1 LRERLNGNLTICNRD
16 YRLKIAKIKQNAR
29 NNDQNLSR
37 DYHFITMLES
47 KLVAGKLISHPRLI
61 LSQKINFHL

>member
-1 LRERLNGNLTICNRD
+1 MERQLSICNRE

-29 NNDQNLSR
+29 NNDQNLSQ

-47 KLVAGKLISHPRLI
+47 KLVARKLISPPRLI
-61 LSQKINFHL
+61 LSQKINSTLNKN